1 MGFSNTTCLPAR
13 TASNANATCVPLGVH
28 TDTTS
33 TSEPH
38 SANSAVSV
46 SCAAGDST
54 AERAAG
60 SVSAMA
66 TSWVSGCA

>member
-33 TSEPH
+33 TSAPQPA
-38 SANSAVSV
+38 SNAVRV
-46 SCAAGDST
+46 SWAAGAST
-54 AERAAG
+54 AERADA
-60 SVSAMA
+60 SVSATA
-66 TSWVSGCA
+66 TSWASGRA